1 MTMLKSEFVKIE
13 EIYVPMGKRNALD
26 VEKIEALAESI
37 LEDGQKVPIQVRR
50 DPKKLFIVVNGV
62 HRIEAVKLL
71 GEETIE
77 AFIVREGNYSL

>member
-1 MTMLKSEFVKIE
+1 MTMLKSEHLELTGIYVPAKRRNALEPEKIE
-13 EIYVPMGKRNALD
+13 E
-26 VEKIEALAESI
+26 LAESI

-50 DPKKLFIVVNGV
+50 DAKKGFILVNGA
-62 HRIEAVKLL
+62 HRMEAVKLL

>member
-1 MTMLKSEFVKIE
+1 MAMLKSEHIKLSD
-13 EIYVPMGKRNALD
+13 IYVPMKRRKGLEA
-26 VEKIEALAESI
+26 EKIDELAESI

-50 DPKKLFIVVNGV
+50 DAKKVFILVNGA
-62 HRIEAVKLL
+62 HRMEAVKLL

>member
-1 MTMLKSEFVKIE
+1 MAMLKSEHLELTGIYVPAKRRNALEPEKIE
-13 EIYVPMGKRNALD
+13 E
-26 VEKIEALAESI
+26 LAESI

-50 DPKKLFIVVNGV
+50 DAKKGFILVNGA
-62 HRIEAVKLL
+62 HRMEAVKLL

>member
-1 MTMLKSEFVKIE
+1 MAMLKSEQLKLE
-13 EIYVPMGKRNALD
+13 DIYIPTKRRNA
-26 VEKIEALAESI
+26 VEAERVEELAESI

-50 DPKKLFIVVNGV
+50 DPKKGFIVVNGA

-71 GEETIE
+71 GEDTIE

>member
-1 MTMLKSEFVKIE
+1 MKSEFIKLE
-13 EIYVPMGKRNALD
+13 EIYIPNKRRNALEE
-26 VEKIEALAESI
+26 EKINEIAESI

-50 DPKKLFIVVNGV
+50 DAKKGFILVNGA

-71 GEETIE
+71 GEETVE

>member
-1 MTMLKSEFVKIE
+1 MAMLKSEHLNIAD
-13 EIYVPMGKRNALD
+13 IYIPTKRRNALEAD
-26 VEKIEALAESI
+26 KVEEIAESI

-50 DPKKLFIVVNGV
+50 DAKKGFIVVNGA

-71 GEETIE
+71 GEETVE

>member
-1 MTMLKSEFVKIE
+1 MSMLKSVFLNIE
-13 EIYVPMGKRNALD
+13 DIYIPAKRRNALEQD
-26 VEKIEALAESI
+26 KVEELAESI
-37 LEDGQKVPIQVRR
+37 LEEGQKVPIQVRR
-50 DPKKLFIVVNGV
+50 DKKRFIVVNGA

>member
-1 MTMLKSEFVKIE
+1 MTMLKSEHLELTGIYVPTKRRNALEPGKIE
-13 EIYVPMGKRNALD
+13 E
-26 VEKIEALAESI
+26 LAESI

-50 DPKKLFIVVNGV
+50 DAKKGFILVNGA
-62 HRIEAVKLL
+62 HRMEAVKML